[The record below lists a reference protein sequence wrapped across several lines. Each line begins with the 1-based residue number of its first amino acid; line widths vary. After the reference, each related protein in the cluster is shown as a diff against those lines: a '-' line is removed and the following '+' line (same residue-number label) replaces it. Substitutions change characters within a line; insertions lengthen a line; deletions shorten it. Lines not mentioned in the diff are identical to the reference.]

1 MGTIA
6 ITGSASGIGAATRE
20 LMESRSADVIGIDI
34 RDAEIE
40 ADLGTSEGRE
50 EAINATLE
58 MAGGKLDGLV
68 TCAGVSVPFNPKL
81 MLSINWFGTMELLE
95 GLKDALAKGN
105 ENSYVVAVSSN
116 STTIT
121 PNIPDELV
129 NSCLARDEPTAY
141 ELLDALD
148 NPLDMA
154 ISYAASN
161 LAVAR
166 YVRVNA
172 PSGDWAGNGIRL
184 NAICP
189 GAIMTPLLKNSIK
202 DPIFGP
208 AVEQLPIPVG
218 DFGSPELIAK
228 WIAMMLSPA
237 ADFMCG
243 SLVYVDGGS
252 DALIRP
258 NDWPRSF
265 TI

>member
-6 ITGSASGIGAATRE
+6 ITGSGSGIGAATRK
-20 LMESRSADVIGIDI
+20 LMESQAVDVIGIDI
-34 RDAEIE
+34 QNAEIE
-40 ADLGTSEGRE
+40 ADLGTPEGRQR
-50 EAINATLE
+50 AIASTLD

-68 TCAGVSVPFNPKL
+68 TCAGVSVPFDPRL

-95 GLKDALAKGN
+95 GLKDSLAKGN

-129 NSCLARDEPTAY
+129 NACLDRDEQTAS
-141 ELLDALD
+141 EVLDGLES
-148 NPLDMA
+148 PQDMA
-154 ISYAASN
+154 IAYAASK

-166 YVRVNA
+166 YVRMNA
-172 PSGDWAGNGIRL
+172 PSEDWAGNGIRL

-189 GAIMTPLLKNSIK
+189 GAIMTPLLKNSIN
-202 DPIFGP
+202 DPVFGP
-208 AVEQLPIPVG
+208 AVEHLPIPVG
-218 DFGSPELIAK
+218 DFGSPDLIAK

-265 TI
+265 SI

>member
-1 MGTIA
+1 MTTIA
-6 ITGSASGIGAATRE
+6 ITGSGSGIGAATRE
-20 LMESRSADVIGIDI
+20 LMESQSVNVIGIDI
-34 RDAEIE
+34 RNAEIQS
-40 ADLGTSEGRE
+40 DLGTREGRQ
-50 EAINATLE
+50 EAISSTLD

-68 TCAGVSVPFNPKL
+68 TCAGVSVPFDPKL

-95 GLKDALAKGN
+95 GFKGALAKGD

-129 NSCLARDEPTAY
+129 SCCLDRDEPKAY
-141 ELLDALD
+141 ALLDGLD
-148 NPLDMA
+148 SPEDMA
-154 ISYAASN
+154 ISYAASK

-166 YVRVNA
+166 YVRLNA
-172 PSGDWAGNGIRL
+172 PSEDWAGNGIRL

-189 GAIMTPLLKNSIK
+189 GAIMTPLLESGINDPVFGSAIK
-202 DPIFGP
+202 H
-208 AVEQLPIPVG
+208 LPIPVG
-218 DFGSPELIAK
+218 DFGSPNLIAK
-228 WIAMMLSPA
+228 WIAMMLSSA

-243 SLVYVDGGS
+243 SLVFVDGGS

-265 TI
+265 AI

>member
-1 MGTIA
+1 LSTIA
-6 ITGSASGIGAATRE
+6 ITGSGSGIGAATRE
-20 LMESRSADVIGIDI
+20 LMESQSVNVIGIDL
-34 RDAEIE
+34 RNAEIE
-40 ADLGTSEGRE
+40 ADLGTPKGRH
-50 EAINATLE
+50 EAVTTTIE
-58 MAGGKLDGLV
+58 MTGGKLDGLV
-68 TCAGVSVPFNPKL
+68 TCAGVSVPFDPKL

-95 GLKDALAKGN
+95 GLKGALAKGN

-129 NSCLARDEPTAY
+129 NSCLACDEPKAN

-148 NPLDMA
+148 SPQDMA
-154 ISYAASN
+154 ISYAASK

-166 YVRVNA
+166 YVRMNA
-172 PSGDWAGNGIRL
+172 PSEDWAGNGIRL

-189 GAIMTPLLKNSIK
+189 GAIMTPLLKNSIN
-202 DPIFGP
+202 DPVFGP
-208 AVEQLPIPVG
+208 AVEHLPIPVG
-218 DFGSPELIAK
+218 EFGSPDLIAK
-228 WIAMMLSPA
+228 WIAMMLSPS

>member
-6 ITGSASGIGAATRE
+6 ITGSASGIGAAPRE

-129 NSCLARDEPTAY
+129 NSCLARDEPPAY

-148 NPLDMA
+148 SPLDMA
-154 ISYAASN
+154 ISYAASK

-189 GAIMTPLLKNSIK
+189 GAIMTPLLKTSIK

-228 WIAMMLSPA
+228 WIAIMLSPA

>member
-6 ITGSASGIGAATRE
+6 ITGSGSGIGAATRE
-20 LMESRSADVIGIDI
+20 LMESQSEDVIGIDI
-34 RDAEIE
+34 RNAEIKT
-40 ADLGTSEGRE
+40 DLGTSEGRE
-50 EAINATLE
+50 EAIAATLE
-58 MAGGKLDGLV
+58 MSGGKLDGLV
-68 TCAGVSVPFNPKL
+68 TCAGVSVPFDPKL

-95 GLKDALAKGN
+95 GLKGALVKSN

-129 NSCLARDEPTAY
+129 NSCLARDEPTAHG
-141 ELLDALD
+141 LLDALD
-148 NPLDMA
+148 SPQDMA
-154 ISYAASN
+154 ISYAASK

-166 YVRVNA
+166 YVRLNA
-172 PSGDWAGNGIRL
+172 PSADWAGSGIRL

-189 GAIMTPLLKNSIK
+189 GAIMTPLLKNSIN
-202 DPIFGP
+202 DPVFGP
-208 AVEQLPIPVG
+208 AVEHLPIPVG
-218 DFGSPELIAK
+218 DFGSPDLIAK

-265 TI
+265 II

>member
-1 MGTIA
+1 MTTIA
-6 ITGSASGIGAATRE
+6 ITGSGSGIGAATRE
-20 LMESRSADVIGIDI
+20 LMESQSVNVIGIDI
-34 RDAEIE
+34 RNAEIQS
-40 ADLGTSEGRE
+40 DLGTREGRQ
-50 EAINATLE
+50 EAISSTLD

-68 TCAGVSVPFNPKL
+68 TCAGVSVPFDPKL

-95 GLKDALAKGN
+95 GFKSALAKGG

-129 NSCLARDEPTAY
+129 GCCLDRDEPTAY
-141 ELLDALD
+141 ALLDALD
-148 NPLDMA
+148 SPEDMA
-154 ISYAASN
+154 ISYAASK

-166 YVRVNA
+166 YVRLNA
-172 PSGDWAGNGIRL
+172 PSEDWAGNGIRL

-189 GAIMTPLLKNSIK
+189 GAIMTPLLESGIK
-202 DPIFGP
+202 DPVFGS
-208 AVEQLPIPVG
+208 AIKQLPIPVG
-218 DFGSPELIAK
+218 DFGSPDLIAK
-228 WIAMMLSPA
+228 WIAMMLSSA

-243 SLVYVDGGS
+243 SLVFVDGGS